1 MAPYLS
7 KNYRY
12 PKKSR
17 LQTMREAGLFVGF
30 SLLAIM
36 LVLFVLGW
44 VSYAFQ
50 AQAASSSNNY
60 FNQQV
65 KVNFLE
71 NCTDGIGRDQNK
83 ITEISQI
90 ILKT

>member
-1 MAPYLS
+1 MSPYLS

-30 SLLAIM
+30 SLLSIM
-36 LVLFVLGW
+36 LVLFLLGW

-50 AQAASSSNNY
+50 AQAASSVNNY
-60 FNQQV
+60 FNQQI
-65 KVNFLE
+65 KFDSYNNE
-71 NCTDGIGRDQNK
+71 SIK
-83 ITEISQI
+83 
-90 ILKT
+90 